1 MNLEENKKIGDD
13 HKMESEECNKLNCL
27 NCGNILIKEN
37 HGKLCAKCLLNFQF
51 NTKELNYK
59 EINEQLDNI
68 LEQFTSDVRAA
79 FEKDPAANSIVEVLT
94 SYPGIKAVLLH
105 RIAHFFYKVG
115 LPFVPRFLSDISRQI
130 TGIEIHPGAK
140 IGNNF
145 FIDHGSG
152 VVIGETA
159 EIGENCTLYQNVS
172 LGGTSLKREKR
183 HPTLG
188 KNVVVGAGAKILG
201 PIKIGNNVKI
211 GSNSVVIRDIPDN
224 SVVVGIPGRIISRE
238 GEKIPRID
246 LDHSD
251 LPDPI
256 INIIEKLEL
265 RINRLEK
272 EKEDEYKELNEE
284 IYYFGEGI

>member
-1 MNLEENKKIGDD
+1 MMNLEENKKIGDD

-140 IGNNF
+140 IGNNLDF
-145 FIDHGSG
+145 QIIH
-152 VVIGETA
+152 VIKNKNCLHC
-159 EIGENCTLYQNVS
+159 GENSKKLLIADDYIQN
-172 LGGTSLKREKR
+172 LGC
-183 HPTLG
+183 
-188 KNVVVGAGAKILG
+188 
-201 PIKIGNNVKI
+201 
-211 GSNSVVIRDIPDN
+211 NSD
-224 SVVVGIPGRIISRE
+224 
-238 GEKIPRID
+238 
-246 LDHSD
+246 
-251 LPDPI
+251 
-256 INIIEKLEL
+256 
-265 RINRLEK
+265 
-272 EKEDEYKELNEE
+272 Y
-284 IYYFGEGI
+284 